1 MEPFVVIAL
10 APVPAVIV
18 AFEPLTT
25 TLFVLAGCPATS
37 LPTVTVPFLLLIA
50 TALAGAPLFVKV
62 VVPSASIS
70 NLPVV
75 TVGAAP
81 GVVAG
86 VDVLVVTVNL
96 FVSTATFVAVASSL
110 PLRSTSVSVSL
121 PATSFILVKFSANFT
136 SKPSAVAF
144 RSTLM
149 LLLSVAPRVKVPAPS
164 NVNFSPSLRCTL
176 PVASTA
182 SLP

>member
-136 SKPSAVAF
+136 SKPSPFAF
-144 RSTLM
+144 RSTLI
-149 LLLSVAPRVKVPAPS
+149 LFVSVVPLAKLSAPCTFKAVPM
-164 NVNFSPSLRCTL
+164 LRCTL
-176 PVASTA
+176 PASVT